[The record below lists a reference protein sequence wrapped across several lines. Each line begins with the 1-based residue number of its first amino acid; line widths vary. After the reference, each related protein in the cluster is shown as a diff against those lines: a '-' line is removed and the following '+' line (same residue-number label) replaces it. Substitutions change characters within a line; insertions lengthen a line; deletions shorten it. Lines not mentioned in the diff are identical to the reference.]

1 MSGIEQ
7 TSLDFGGLYKFLLYY
22 HRFQILDS
30 LNPKSMICV
39 VAECADNDFRNAGRS
54 APRSFRRNA
63 FAPTTPALRATARKA
78 SRPRFEKT
86 PDEET
91 AYRAK
96 IRTAEYRLTEKSVS
110 PSS

>member
-54 APRSFRRNA
+54 APRSFRRKA

-78 SRPRFEKT
+78 SRPRFAET
-86 PDEET
+86 VDAET
-91 AYRAK
+91 AHRPA
-96 IRTAEYRLTEKSVS
+96 ICTDEYRLTEKSAS